1 MHIGP
6 LLPKWQPRLNFQNTM
21 FWLLTNTRERWE
33 RFWRAIDLKFLADI
47 TEGRI
52 ISVGMILGA
61 IPEVPTDDV
70 IKYIKKAPENTK
82 KLINGK
88 VMNVYSIFCWG
99 VPIGGQLLLLLHCD
113 KDSFERRRYGNSK
126 SQYFI
131 SIKLSKKFFF
141 SNWYISLV
149 LRGFY
154 LSDKVKPSGY
164 EIIHVYFKCI
174 LFSRHFEKNILLRF
188 RSFNMREKESDGI
201 LP

>member
-1 MHIGP
+1 MKLKKNFLERKRCTKKAKLKMHIGP

-99 VPIGGQLLLLLHCD
+99 YPLEANSCCSCIVARIVSREDAMVIGAH
-113 KDSFERRRYGNSK
+113 SY
-126 SQYFI
+126 
-131 SIKLSKKFFF
+131 
-141 SNWYISLV
+141 
-149 LRGFY
+149 
-154 LSDKVKPSGY
+154 
-164 EIIHVYFKCI
+164 
-174 LFSRHFEKNILLRF
+174 
-188 RSFNMREKESDGI
+188 
-201 LP
+201 